1 MRSEPRI
8 YGLLAEFAGPDE
20 LIAAAE
26 KVRDAGYLRTDAFSP
41 FPVHHLAEALGL
53 RKTRVAMLVLIGGI
67 AGAIG
72 GFAMQYVSSTMLYP
86 LNVGGRPYNSWPAF
100 IPITFEMTILC
111 AAFAAVLGMLGLN
124 GLPQPYHPLFNVK
137 SFAEHASRDKFFIAI
152 ESTDAKFNLDETRRF
167 LESLNPKEVIEVP
180 R

>member
-1 MRSEPRI
+1 MNAEPRI

-26 KVRDAGYLRTDAFSP
+26 KVRDAGYTRTDAFSP

-53 RKTRVAMLVLIGGI
+53 RKTTVAMLVLIGGI

-72 GFAMQYVSSTMLYP
+72 GFFMQWYTSTIDYP
-86 LNVGGRPYNSWPAF
+86 INIGGRPYNSWPAF
-100 IPITFEMTILC
+100 IPITFETTVLC
-111 AAFAAVLGMLGLN
+111 AAGTAVLGMLALN

-137 SFAEHASRDKFFIAI
+137 SFAEH
-152 ESTDAKFNLDETRRF
+152 
-167 LESLNPKEVIEVP
+167 
-180 R
+180 